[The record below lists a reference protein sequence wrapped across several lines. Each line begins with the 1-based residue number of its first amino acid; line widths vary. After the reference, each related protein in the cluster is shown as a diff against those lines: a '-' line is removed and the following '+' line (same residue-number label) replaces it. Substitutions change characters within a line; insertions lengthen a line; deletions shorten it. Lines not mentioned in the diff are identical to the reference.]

1 MSLLSD
7 TLSRYEKETIERH
20 QLSNWIT
27 NIYISFHLFHLHFR
41 NDVGSDRYLKAL
53 EKVCGFWN
61 TMNEWVPWSLFL
73 WNGWWQNVGLRDLEL
88 DKFTGES
95 WLHHR
100 LSKITS
106 GPFFHLSEH
115 NEDSNSYFT
124 SLKTMAHFKTQNRD
138 FSGGPVVKRLSNAG
152 DPWSES

>member
-7 TLSRYEKETIERH
+7 MLSRYEKETIERH
-20 QLSNWIT
+20 QLSNGIT
-27 NIYISFHLFHLHFR
+27 NIYISFHLFHLHYR
-41 NDVGSDRYLKAL
+41 NDVCGVWEVLESFGEGLWFLKHH
-53 EKVCGFWN
+53 
-61 TMNEWVPWSLFL
+61 EWVPWSLFL

-124 SLKTMAHFKTQNRD
+124 RLKTMAHFKTQNRD